1 MAFIK
6 VCSLRE
12 LPNNSQKIVDLGPHK
27 IALFHYNNEISAIA
41 NACLHKAGP
50 LGLGLVENKYDGLYV
65 TCPWHGWEYN
75 IKTGGA
81 PPGYKDQQAL
91 YEVKVEGDDI
101 LISEQPITK
110 AYREFHDLKVI
121 EDLIKLDYQTTADS
135 KYILGISTT
144 NMNAALP
151 RYSTSEAALE
161 LALDYAKEH
170 HGAATKMLKLRDLGF
185 RACEGYYS
193 QHMNACTWPCS
204 ITEMK
209 PKDGM
214 TQVYRDMIL
223 WADIVLVATPIRW
236 GNPSSLYFKMA
247 ERLNCVQNQI
257 TLKDKILIKNKVA
270 SFIITGGQDN
280 IQQVAGQMMVFFT
293 DLGFTFP
300 PFSFLGWSRGWTAE
314 DMDKNVLQFK
324 RSEYVQRTAKELVDN
339 SIETLCQ
346 VKHIHHENMK
356 APKPHK
362 QDSLTAD
369 LVNPDMNV

>member
-6 VCSLRE
+6 VCSLSE
-12 LPNNSQKIVDLGPHK
+12 LPNNSQKIVPLGPHK
-27 IALFHYNNEISAIA
+27 VALFHFNHEISAIA

-75 IKTGGA
+75 IKTGSA
-81 PPGYKDQQAL
+81 PPGYKDQQAV
-91 YEVKVEGDDI
+91 YEVKVENDNI
-101 LISEQPITK
+101 LISEQPVIK
-110 AYREFHDLKVI
+110 AHRELHDLKVI
-121 EDLIKLDYQTTADS
+121 EDLIRLDYQTTPDS
-135 KYILGISTT
+135 KNILGISTT
-144 NMNAALP
+144 NMNDTLP

-161 LALDYAKEH
+161 LALSYAKEH

-204 ITEMK
+204 ITEME
-209 PKDGM
+209 PNDGM

-257 TLKDKILIKNKVA
+257 TLKDKVLIKNKVA

-324 RSEYVQRTAKELVDN
+324 RSEYIQRTTKELVDN

-346 VKHIHHENMK
+346 VKHIHPENMK

-362 QDSLTAD
+362 QDSLTAG
-369 LVNPDMNV
+369 LMNPDMNM